1 MKTKSFRKYL
11 EERLNKN
18 EIADIEA
25 QAELETKILQAM
37 QNIIADTIDDYLKKH
52 DIGFNE
58 LVRRL
63 DWSPSKVVKVQ
74 RGEANMTLSSLAH
87 LFALVGKD
95 PREVFVPNNRS
106 K

>member
-11 EERLNKN
+11 EKRLDKN

-25 QAELETKILQAM
+25 QAQLEVNILQVM
-37 QNIIADTIDDYLKKH
+37 QNIIAHTVDDYLKKH

-87 LFALVGKD
+87 LFALMGKD
-95 PREVFVPNNRS
+95 PRDVFVIRNRS